1 MCYSNISKMTP
12 ATAAAVVL
20 GALAVISMAATA
32 TTTDNLSRMQAHA
45 VGNVGISFG
54 ENIDLSV
61 EPTER
66 GLRRRLLAK
75 QHTSSATNDEEEN
88 AGAIEFGVH
97 RKPIGW
103 ANAKRVDDRKLDADD
118 AKKHDAPV
126 KSDGDGKKLDAEKDA
141 AEKKTEDTKPASTE
155 TTPKKMSD
163 TTPPTK
169 DEKGK
174 AQLAKPAQPNSMK
187 DVDRYKEKLK
197 KTREELL
204 KNNPKLKKKVE
215 AKQKKAAEDGE
226 KKKQKAKEKEKETQK
241 DKEKAKAGDD
251 HDLGKS
257 TSGAKTDSPMT
268 GGKEK
273 LAELDEQLRK
283 KKAQESLNDV
293 LRKKKDADDAKAK
306 AKTRNN
312 ADDEK
317 KKARGK
323 ANDAKDS
330 DHQRRSRPLRPGERV
345 FSKLPIVK
353 RAYKK
358 TPLEDTFSDATLAF
372 VEGLKHGVFPN
383 AVGHL
388 DYRRKEALR
397 EWLALLSAS
406 LPPELALHAL
416 INDLMAN
423 IDTVSKMKSNLLK
436 TIKKHPIK
444 ERKWSAACSKAG
456 KRSEHGGFSCAFWKL
471 LHIVSVGLA
480 EQRGG
485 MDVGKED
492 AITPMK
498 AADTLREYMALF
510 FGCDVCTRNFIS
522 QYDQCAY
529 RRCDRLAESA
539 GDLPDE
545 EWYELALYLWEF
557 HNGVSVSVYHDKTDT
572 TKTKG
577 KDEISVIYPNM
588 EECFLCLGEDG
599 IFDDEQITRHLVE
612 TYWAG
617 PERDSKDDMLRTYER
632 SLERPLVSTTVLYA
646 SFSMMLLAAYVM
658 KRRYIKR
665 TGFHKKFDAPNS
677 NGYSKTAKKWIRI

>member
-1 MCYSNISKMTP
+1 MLCSKIKMTT
-12 ATAAAVVL
+12 ATIAAVTL
-20 GALAVISMAATA
+20 GALMVITMAATA
-32 TTTDNLSRMQAHA
+32 STADNLSLRQAPV
-45 VGNVGISFG
+45 VGTDGISSG
-54 ENIDLSV
+54 QSIDLRLESA
-61 EPTER
+61 EH
-66 GLRRRLLAK
+66 GLRRRLLAEG
-75 QHTSSATNDEEEN
+75 HASATNDEEEN

-97 RKPIGW
+97 RRPIGW
-103 ANAKRVDDRKLDADD
+103 ANAKRVEDRKLDADD
-118 AKKHDAPV
+118 AKKHDAAV
-126 KSDGDGKKLDAEKDA
+126 KSDGGGKKLDAEKDA
-141 AEKKTEDTKPASTE
+141 AEKKPKTEDTKPASTE
-155 TTPKKMSD
+155 KKPKKMAD
-163 TTPPTK
+163 AATPTK
-169 DEKGK
+169 DEKNK
-174 AQLAKPAQPNSMK
+174 AQLAKPARPNSMK

-215 AKQKKAAEDGE
+215 AKQKKAAEEGE
-226 KKKQKAKEKEKETQK
+226 KKKQKAKEKETQK
-241 DKEKAKAGDD
+241 VNEKAKAG
-251 HDLGKS
+251 HDNDFGKS
-257 TSGAKTDSPMT
+257 TSVAKTDSPMT

-273 LAELDEQLRK
+273 LAEVDEQLRK
-283 KKAQESLNDV
+283 KKALESLNDV
-293 LRKKKDADDAKAK
+293 LRKGNGVDGAKAK
-306 AKTRNN
+306 AKAGNN
-312 ADDEK
+312 AGDEK
-317 KKARGK
+317 KKERGK

-372 VEGLKHGVFPN
+372 VEGLKHGVFPD
-383 AVGHL
+383 AVGPL
-388 DYRRKEALR
+388 DHRRKEALR

-406 LPPELALHAL
+406 LPPELALHSL

-423 IDTVSKMKSNLLK
+423 IDTVSKMKSNLIK

-572 TKTKG
+572 AKTKG

-665 TGFHKKFDAPNS
+665 TGHHKKFDAPNS
-677 NGYSKTAKKWIRI
+677 NGYSKTAKKWRRI